1 MVLKNKK
8 LCAGVLAASLI
19 VSSTP
24 FSTLSGELQAA
35 EAPIVQMAHKDLKG
49 HKYEALLERWIADG
63 KLIGDDHGQINPD
76 QPITRAELAAFINR
90 VKGFQE
96 TTDISRFKDV
106 PKDAW
111 YATEVARAVKA
122 GYLVG
127 MGQDTFAPEGKVT
140 AEQAVAV
147 ALRLSDLPR
156 QTSKDIELPANLTV
170 APWAK
175 DAFKEAI
182 ARGIFS
188 TKDLQA
194 SLSSPSK
201 RAENIL
207 WLDRSLNKNPV
218 LSVPGSYKLG
228 EVNNVEVQ
236 SLGVTIK
243 DTTIAGQLTITAA
256 PGEKGKVVTLENVKV
271 NKPIIAPKDIHVI
284 QDGKKAKTQ
293 DGSKA
298 NAQNEKKG
306 KDNVI
311 IGGSSSSSSRGSGS
325 SKKPQEPEKPGK
337 TQAEAYNELP
347 RIMDWLVSQPLTST
361 DLEKAFKEFPEGASI
376 IAPSSHQFT
385 KPGTQKVTVTIE
397 FPDKSTKQQDVT
409 LNVKEKLDD
418 YSGLTV
424 RSIEAIKA
432 LDKDRNYVDGV
443 YEGFALGYQK
453 NLYVKVTVQNGK
465 IVAVDKAGDGQIDDG
480 GDYERRGFE
489 KVIKTIIEKQDPQ
502 SVAAQLNTKI
512 DLTQAMYAFAAQKGH
527 SDEAYKEAMKH
538 FFSTEEDAPRGIENI
553 YRSQI
558 TAYDAIGRK
567 VLHQLKAAKYDR
579 VDVASGATWTGHGTA
594 NAIIDAL
601 NKANPKNDILGL
613 EIKGDRVQFDR
624 YAGKDKAM
632 GYDAGDL
639 FNFSDYA
646 LVLKK
651 RGGQTETIKGEDFAK
666 HNIRIEQKGTGKEIS
681 DGMPLTEKNI
691 GHPLV
696 EGLELNIVHKDSGVK
711 KELLVLVNVAQ
722 KLTQKEFQYRIV
734 GSEQWEN
741 LYTPKAGFD
750 SFKFTVPVPKSK
762 FAKIAGQRIEVRVIL
777 KDKTGKE
784 YILQATPDKAFQV
797 PMTSSEPVGVNY
809 GKEGLQSDKRAQFNY
824 YEYYTYMFKEVPEN
838 PGEAGKLSA
847 EQAALKAEIDKV
859 DAWFKGV
866 KIFKLEF
873 DADKSAPLKK
883 TLDRAKNILKDD
895 HSGIDELSA
904 EKEALAQAGSVFKG
918 EMLAAAEDTL
928 TLLKEKSAEETADAD
943 LKEELDRVAEE
954 LSGQLNTGSFNPGAI
969 QLAFYKSDKLFLC
982 LDIANELPGAE
993 KLYEKQP
1000 GNERLKAAIQ
1010 EAKSKGTSGTNKERL
1025 EAIYEELVAAK
1036 EEAEALG
1043 K

>member
-1 MVLKNKK
+1 MDLERKIVLKNKK
-8 LCAGVLAASLI
+8 LCAGVLVASLI
-19 VSSTP
+19 VSSAP
-24 FSTLSGELQAA
+24 FSVLNGEAQADDTT
-35 EAPIVQMAHKDLKG
+35 IVQTVQKDFKG

-63 KLIGDDHGQINPD
+63 KLMGDDHGRINPD
-76 QPITRAELAAFINR
+76 QPITRAELASFINR

-96 TTDISRFKDV
+96 TTDISHFKDV
-106 PKDAW
+106 PKDSW
-111 YATEVARAVKA
+111 YAVEVARAVKA

-127 MGQDTFAPEGKVT
+127 MGQDTFAPEEKVT

-147 ALRLSDLPR
+147 ALRLSDLPK
-156 QTSKDIELPANLTV
+156 QVDKDIELSATLPV
-170 APWAK
+170 APWAEK
-175 DAFKEAI
+175 TFKEAI

-188 TKDLQA
+188 TNDLKDA
-194 SLSSPSK
+194 LSNPSK

-218 LSVPGSYKLG
+218 LSVPGSYSFGK
-228 EVNNVEVQ
+228 VNNVEIQ
-236 SLGVTIK
+236 SPGITIK
-243 DTTIAGQLTITAA
+243 DSSIIGQLIITAK
-256 PGEKGKVVTLENVKV
+256 PGEKGKTVILENVKV
-271 NKPIIAPKDIHVI
+271 NKPIIAPKDIDVI
-284 QDGKKAKTQ
+284 QDGHKVTTQGEKTGKGQ
-293 DGSKA
+293 GLIGSL
-298 NAQNEKKG
+298 
-306 KDNVI
+306 
-311 IGGSSSSSSRGSGS
+311 SSSGS
-325 SKKPQEPEKPGK
+325 SKKPQKPDKPENKPGK

-347 RIMDWLVSQPLTST
+347 RIMDWLVSRPLTST
-361 DLEKAFKEFPEGASI
+361 DLEKAFKEFPEGARI

-624 YAGKDKAM
+624 YAGKDKAIR
-632 GYDAGDL
+632 YDAG
-639 FNFSDYA
+639 
-646 LVLKK
+646 
-651 RGGQTETIKGEDFAK
+651 
-666 HNIRIEQKGTGKEIS
+666 
-681 DGMPLTEKNI
+681 
-691 GHPLV
+691 
-696 EGLELNIVHKDSGVK
+696 
-711 KELLVLVNVAQ
+711 
-722 KLTQKEFQYRIV
+722 
-734 GSEQWEN
+734 
-741 LYTPKAGFD
+741 
-750 SFKFTVPVPKSK
+750 PV
-762 FAKIAGQRIEVRVIL
+762 
-777 KDKTGKE
+777 
-784 YILQATPDKAFQV
+784 
-797 PMTSSEPVGVNY
+797 
-809 GKEGLQSDKRAQFNY
+809 
-824 YEYYTYMFKEVPEN
+824 YYTN
-838 PGEAGKLSA
+838 
-847 EQAALKAEIDKV
+847 
-859 DAWFKGV
+859 
-866 KIFKLEF
+866 
-873 DADKSAPLKK
+873 
-883 TLDRAKNILKDD
+883 
-895 HSGIDELSA
+895 
-904 EKEALAQAGSVFKG
+904 
-918 EMLAAAEDTL
+918 L
-928 TLLKEKSAEETADAD
+928 TLPTTS
-943 LKEELDRVAEE
+943 RV
-954 LSGQLNTGSFNPGAI
+954 
-969 QLAFYKSDKLFLC
+969 
-982 LDIANELPGAE
+982 
-993 KLYEKQP
+993 
-1000 GNERLKAAIQ
+1000 
-1010 EAKSKGTSGTNKERL
+1010 
-1025 EAIYEELVAAK
+1025 
-1036 EEAEALG
+1036 
-1043 K
+1043 

>member
-1 MVLKNKK
+1 MLFGMPYPLMDLERKIVLKNKK

-19 VSSTP
+19 VSSMP
-24 FSTLSGELQAA
+24 LSALNGELQAA

-90 VKGFQE
+90 IKGFQE

-111 YATEVARAVKA
+111 YAAEVARAVKA

-127 MGQDTFAPEGKVT
+127 MGQDAFAPEGKVT

-156 QTSKDIELPANLTV
+156 QTSKDIELPANLPV

-207 WLDRSLNKNPV
+207 WLDRSLNKNPA

-271 NKPIIAPKDIHVI
+271 NKPIIAPKDIDVI
-284 QDGKKAKTQ
+284 QDGKEAKTQ

-298 NAQNEKKG
+298 N
-306 KDNVI
+306 
-311 IGGSSSSSSRGSGS
+311 SSSSSSRGNGS

-337 TQAEAYNELP
+337 TQAESYNELP
-347 RIMDWLVSQPLTST
+347 RIMDWLLNRPITNT
-361 DLEKAFKEFPEGASI
+361 ELEKAFKAFPKGAKI
-376 IAPSSHQFT
+376 IAPKTHQFT
-385 KPGTQKVTVTIE
+385 KSGTQKVTVTIE

-453 NLYVKVTVQNGK
+453 NLYVKVTVRNGK

-489 KVIKTIIEKQDPQ
+489 KVIKTIVEKQDPQ

-527 SDEAYKEAMKH
+527 SDEAYKEAMKY

-632 GYDAGDL
+632 GYDAGDP

-809 GKEGLQSDKRAQFNY
+809 GKEGLQSDKRTQFNY
-824 YEYYTYMFKEVPEN
+824 YEYYTYMFKEVPDDS
-838 PGEAGKLSA
+838 GEAGKLSV

-883 TLDRAKNILKDD
+883 ALDRAKNILKDD

-904 EKEALAQAGSVFKG
+904 EKEALAQAGSIFKG

-928 TLLKEKSAEETADAD
+928 ALLKEKSAEEADDAD

-982 LDIANELPGAE
+982 LDIVNELPGAE

-1000 GNERLKAAIQ
+1000 GNERLKVAIQ
-1010 EAKSKGTSGTNKERL
+1010 EAKSKGTFGTNKERL
-1025 EAIYEELVAAK
+1025 EAIYEELMAAK